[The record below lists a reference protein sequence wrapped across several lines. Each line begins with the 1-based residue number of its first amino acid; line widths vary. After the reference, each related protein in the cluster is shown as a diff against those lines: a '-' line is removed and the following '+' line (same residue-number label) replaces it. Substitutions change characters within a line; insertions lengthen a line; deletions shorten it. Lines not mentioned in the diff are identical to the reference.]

1 MRPSTAST
9 GDPFRARLPKDTTSP
24 RKQAWPYEP
33 HSGASRPG
41 ACPHHRPPT
50 AQGIDVTDRAAPI
63 PDSEASKSLH
73 RGPRIAYS
81 ALLNLA
87 GAAIPAILLLIT
99 VPLYLHLIGEAR
111 YGVLAIVW
119 LLLGYFGVF
128 DMGFGRA
135 VANRI
140 AALHDASAE
149 KRQSV
154 FWTGLA
160 ISAITGIIGGVI
172 LYLVG
177 DWLFAHV
184 FDING
189 SLRDEAENAMP
200 WMALALPLAI
210 IISLLAGALEGR
222 QAFLALNGAQVL
234 GTILY
239 QLLPL
244 SVAYAGWI
252 TLPYLISAAIVGRFF
267 SALLLFALS
276 YRHTPLSPR
285 PHLAVNEVKSLL
297 HYGGWITVT
306 GLVGPLLTVFD
317 RFVIGARMGM
327 VAVTAYTVPYNL
339 VMYLSILPSSLQTAL
354 FPRFAMVDSDE
365 AKALAARSVLSI
377 AAIMTPIVVIGLLLI
392 KPFLIFWVGV
402 ALAEKTIPVGQIL
415 LLGIWINTLAFIP
428 FTYLQ
433 GRGRPDLPAKF
444 HVLELLPYVAILWL
458 LIDLLGVPGA
468 AWAWDLRVL
477 VDALLLFWAAQT
489 FSALSQAM
497 VGILP
502 IMGAFL
508 VAFEL
513 PYDSVLY
520 MGIGVVLAGASI
532 GWSIAIIP
540 QNLRI
545 VLLQRLLL
553 RRPPVESSASQETH
567 GS

>member
-1 MRPSTAST
+1 MST
-9 GDPFRARLPKDTTSP
+9 
-24 RKQAWPYEP
+24 P
-33 HSGASRPG
+33 H
-41 ACPHHRPPT
+41 
-50 AQGIDVTDRAAPI
+50 
-63 PDSEASKSLH
+63 
-73 RGPRIAYS
+73 PRIARS
-81 ALLNLA
+81 TLINLA
-87 GAAIPAILLLIT
+87 GAAIPAALLLIT
-99 VPLYLHLIGEAR
+99 VPVYLHLIGEAR

-128 DMGFGRA
+128 DLGFGRA

-140 AALHDASAE
+140 AALHDASAK
-149 KRQSV
+149 KRQDV

-160 ISAITGIIGGVI
+160 ISIVTGLLGGVV
-172 LYLVG
+172 LYLLG

-184 FDING
+184 FHIHG
-189 SLRDEAENAMP
+189 LLRSEAENAMP
-200 WMALALPLAI
+200 WLALALPLAI
-210 IISLLAGALEGR
+210 TISLLAGALEGR
-222 QAFLALNGAQVL
+222 QAFLALNGAQIF
-234 GTILY
+234 GTVLY
-239 QLLPL
+239 QIFPL
-244 SVAYAGWI
+244 AVAAAGWI
-252 TLPYLISAAIVGRFF
+252 TLPYLIPAAIAGRLLG
-267 SALLLFALS
+267 ALLLFALS
-276 YRHTPLSPR
+276 YRHIPLSPR
-285 PHLAVNEVKSLL
+285 PHFAITELKSLL
-297 HYGGWITVT
+297 RYGGWITVT

-317 RFVIGARMGM
+317 RLIIGAKVGM

-354 FPRFAMVDSDE
+354 FPRFAMVGSDE
-365 AKALAARSVLSI
+365 AKTLAARSVLSI

-392 KPFLIFWVGV
+392 KPFLIFWVGA
-402 ALAEKTIPVGQIL
+402 ALAEKAIPVGQIL

-433 GRGRPDLPAKF
+433 GKGRPDLPAKF

-502 IMGAFL
+502 IMGAFV

-520 MGIGVVLAGASI
+520 MGIGVVLAGASA
-532 GWSIAIIP
+532 GWSVATIP

>member
-1 MRPSTAST
+1 M
-9 GDPFRARLPKDTTSP
+9 
-24 RKQAWPYEP
+24 
-33 HSGASRPG
+33 
-41 ACPHHRPPT
+41 
-50 AQGIDVTDRAAPI
+50 
-63 PDSEASKSLH
+63 H

-81 ALLNLA
+81 TLINLA

-140 AALHDASAE
+140 AALHDASIE
-149 KRQSV
+149 KRQGV

-160 ISAITGIIGGVI
+160 ISAITGIFGGII

-222 QAFLALNGAQVL
+222 QAFLALNGAQIF
-234 GTILY
+234 GTVLY

-252 TLPYLISAAIVGRFF
+252 TLPYLIFAAIVGRFF

-276 YRHTPLSPR
+276 YRYTPLSPH
-285 PHLAVNEVKSLL
+285 PHLAINEVKPLL
-297 HYGGWITVT
+297 HYGGWVTVT

-317 RFVIGARMGM
+317 RFVIGSRMGM

-354 FPRFAMVDSDE
+354 FPRFAMVGSDE
-365 AKALAARSVLSI
+365 AKVLAARSVLSI
-377 AAIMTPIVVIGLLLI
+377 AAIMTPVVVIGLLLI
-392 KPFLIFWVGV
+392 KPFLIFWVGT
-402 ALAEKTIPVGQIL
+402 ALAEKAIPVGQIL

-444 HVLELLPYVAILWL
+444 HVLELLPYIGILWVF
-458 LIDLLGVPGA
+458 IDLLGVSGA
-468 AWAWDLRVL
+468 ALAWDLRVL
-477 VDALLLFWAAQT
+477 ADALLLFWAAQT
-489 FSALSQAM
+489 FSALSHAM

-502 IMGAFL
+502 ITGAF
-508 VAFEL
+508 VAAFEL

-520 MGIGVVLAGASI
+520 MGIGVVLAGASA
-532 GWSIAIIP
+532 GWSVATIP

-545 VLLQRLLL
+545 ALLQRLLL

-567 GS
+567 GP